1 MEKRKSQ
8 FKEKYEHVW
17 MTGPTGVSMIQCH
30 VPDYT
35 TSDWILEGLFY
46 DNLIADAEIIYHNI
60 QRSYLVD
67 GKVVFESGD
76 HELLMM
82 TSDERLQDAVDFII
96 KRQPNMKIDIMVT
109 APATGNL
116 NYINWVKQ
124 QTAIP
129 DFEKKKELPQ
139 PKIDINSAPDAKKV
153 EVTSEG
159 DKKASSDI
167 FKKD

>member
-17 MTGPTGVSMIQCH
+17 MTGPTGISMIQCH

-35 TSDWILEGLFY
+35 TSDWVLEGLFY

-96 KRQPNMKIDIMVT
+96 AR
-109 APATGNL
+109 
-116 NYINWVKQ
+116 
-124 QTAIP
+124 
-129 DFEKKKELPQ
+129 
-139 PKIDINSAPDAKKV
+139 
-153 EVTSEG
+153 
-159 DKKASSDI
+159 
-167 FKKD
+167 